1 MTDVQNT
8 GAYVKLLEYSDRQG
22 LIAPKEYTKMAS
34 VRAVNKAMRKGR
46 IEVVVVMNVDYLKG
60 FIDLSKKRV
69 SAEETQQAHKRR
81 TKSKSV
87 HSIVRNVAQQF
98 PNG

>member
-1 MTDVQNT
+1 
-8 GAYVKLLEYSDRQG
+8 
-22 LIAPKEYTKMAS
+22 MAS

-69 SAEETQQAHKRR
+69 SAEET
-81 TKSKSV
+81 
-87 HSIVRNVAQQF
+87 
-98 PNG
+98 